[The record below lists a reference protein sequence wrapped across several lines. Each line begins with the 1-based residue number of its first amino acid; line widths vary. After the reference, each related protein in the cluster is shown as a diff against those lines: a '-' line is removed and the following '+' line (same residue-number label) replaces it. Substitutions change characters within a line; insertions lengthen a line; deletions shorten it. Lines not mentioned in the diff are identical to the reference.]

1 MNKRYGHTDSEHRY
15 RLPSEVHASLDQ
27 EPEEERARLLEVW
40 DLAEHALGEEPDE
53 AAFRRLGAEIWHNL
67 EATLEQETPVPA
79 STPRLRL
86 VKAPLRLV
94 TPRALRWVGMAACI
108 ALLVT
113 VGTLYTQQPISVV
126 APYGENTSYTLP
138 DGSQLT
144 LNSGTKISYAR
155 HFGQEARRVKLVRGE
170 VVFDVAKGEHPFSVQ
185 TFNGTVTVL
194 STEFNVR
201 AWPKDIDPATEVA
214 VASGTVRLTSR
225 RHPEKNVTLEAGQLA
240 RLARQ
245 SDTPV
250 ILDETNTENALSWRT
265 GGFKFAAHPL
275 GTVVNEL
282 ERRYDVRINVSS
294 TIPLNTPVGIL
305 ADNPRSAEE
314 IIRDLC
320 EYNGYEYRAVP
331 GGYQIT
337 QPDTE

>member
-1 MNKRYGHTDSEHRY
+1 MNKRYEPTENRY
-15 RLPSEVHASLDQ
+15 RLPSEVHAALDQ
-27 EPEEERARLLEVW
+27 EPEEERASLLEIW

-53 AAFRRLGAEIWHNL
+53 AAFRRLGAEIWQTL
-67 EATLEQETPVPA
+67 EATLEQETPAPA

-113 VGTLYTQQPISVV
+113 VGTLYTQQPISVA
-126 APYGENTSYTLP
+126 APYGERASYTLP

-155 HFGQEARRVKLVRGE
+155 DFGQKARQVKLVQGE
-170 VVFDVAKGEHPFSVQ
+170 VIFDVVKDGHPFSVE
-185 TFNGTVTVL
+185 TFNSTATVL
-194 STEFNVR
+194 GTEFNVR
-201 AWPKDIDPATEVA
+201 AWPNDIDPVTEVA
-214 VASGTVRLTSR
+214 VASGTVRFISHR
-225 RHPEKNVTLEAGQLA
+225 DPENYVSLEAGQLA
-240 RLARQ
+240 RLTLE
-245 SDTPV
+245 SDTPK

-275 GTVVNEL
+275 GTVVDEL
-282 ERRYDVRINVSS
+282 ERRFDVRIKISS
-294 TIPLNTPVGIL
+294 TIPLDTQVGIL
-305 ADNPRSAEE
+305 RDSPSTAEE
-314 IIRDLC
+314 IIRDIC
-320 EYNGYEYRAVP
+320 EYNSLDYRAVP
-331 GGYQIT
+331 GGFQIT